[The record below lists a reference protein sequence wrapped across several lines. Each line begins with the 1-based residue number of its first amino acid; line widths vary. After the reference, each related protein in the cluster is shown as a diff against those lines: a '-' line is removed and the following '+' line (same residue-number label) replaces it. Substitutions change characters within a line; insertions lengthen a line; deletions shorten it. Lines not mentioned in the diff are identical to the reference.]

1 MRITRRVNDFMIHVG
16 ASSRG
21 DTDMKA
27 VRGINR
33 SIKKANIP
41 GTTVQFGGSSQIVS
55 GKSLAERTIL
65 GAFSPERLQDFNLEV
80 PGGGYAD
87 VVELGS
93 EQHKAYLKL
102 FKAEKI
108 RVGRKLKKTNN
119 FIILNNRMLD
129 DSLYAVMAPL
139 HEISHSFSA
148 EAGLQQRDFY
158 DPWDKV
164 TSAIDEAIAKPGDFP
179 SYEKAFGAY
188 VDRMKGAGLEE
199 ARADSGALSF
209 LVKSGLKETIDE
221 EVTSMS
227 QITGYS
233 GITNWKGY
241 EERLLGP
248 METII
253 KGLHAPSGEEEAVKE
268 MMSNLSKQGRITAH
282 TSYHSNL
289 QVPEELEEK
298 LRPLLRK
305 NFLETEE
312 KIRSF
317 RGDEVALE
325 YRGRLTSALTGEEK
339 ASMRVGDVV
348 SHNFSSRG
356 AEQVFEAHV
365 GMNKT
370 SLLPAM
376 AEESMST
383 AGTIVGS
390 GRSTAPEII
399 ERTLKTGATKLS
411 RGGLRTATASTARRT
426 SSRIIK
432 RNGNCF

>member
-1 MRITRRVNDFMIHVG
+1 MD
-16 ASSRG
+16 
-21 DTDMKA
+21 
-27 VRGINR
+27 
-33 SIKKANIP
+33 
-41 GTTVQFGGSSQIVS
+41 
-55 GKSLAERTIL
+55 
-65 GAFSPERLQDFNLEV
+65 
-80 PGGGYAD
+80 GYAD

-93 EQHKAYLKL
+93 EKHKAYLKL

-119 FIILNNRMLD
+119 FIILNNEILD
-129 DSLYAVMAPL
+129 GSLYSVMAPM

-148 EAGLQQRDFY
+148 KAGLQQRDFY
-158 DPWDKV
+158 DPWDKAV
-164 TSAIDEAIAKPGDFP
+164 SAIDEAFAKPGDFP
-179 SYEKAFGAY
+179 AFEKAFGAY
-188 VDRMKGAGLEE
+188 VDTRSKAGLEE

-209 LVKSGLKETIDE
+209 LVRSGLKETIDE

-233 GITNWKGY
+233 GIKNWSGY
-241 EERLLGP
+241 EDRLREP
-248 METII
+248 MESII
-253 KGLHAPSGEEEAVKE
+253 RSLHAPTGEEEAIAE
-268 MMSNLSKQGRITAH
+268 MMSNLSKEGRLKAH

-298 LRPLLRK
+298 LRPLLRET
-305 NFLETEE
+305 FLREE
-312 KIRSF
+312 ERIRSF
-317 RGDEVALE
+317 KGDEVALE
-325 YRGRLTSALTGEEK
+325 YRGRVTSALTGEEK

-365 GMNKT
+365 GMNKA

-376 AEESMST
+376 AEESIST
-383 AGTIVGS
+383 AGAIVGS